1 MPLWSAP
8 TAMESHVLTRLD
20 KYSWCYRISDVTKA
34 LASTSSDFARQ
45 PPLTVRSEYNNPGDS
60 FHPITGWP
68 APLLA
73 SLDESAPGFLVA
85 MSRSKA
91 VYRQAVFAALAA
103 GIVERPTEFLERATG
118 EEVTETPWHGV
129 TADLALTLLHMTPQE
144 IIAAS
149 YRSVGDGLLGA
160 LGRVG
165 YEPLGTSN
173 AYPRL
178 NDLLGG
184 RGDRRRVRALQH
196 GGRIHDRLLDV
207 VERLDP
213 ALLHP
218 NVVRKIRTTTHAEQ
232 ANETLRLVQQ
242 VNSAATS
249 EAIWKSSSD
258 LGDGT
263 GLTDW
268 LRRFLLKC
276 DRFPDSPL
284 GIGDA
289 ELVALRSGSELEDAG
304 HRYSNCLATKVL
316 QVLSGRVYF
325 YEFTVLPGAIVSFH
339 RLTCGTWLMT
349 KAYGRRNA
357 PVSREMADQIRAKVQ
372 MLGGNCMTLLPVQ
385 ERFRVADR
393 FFDGHDFGFWSDII
407 EDMDTLAA
415 DDVA

>member
-1 MPLWSAP
+1 M
-8 TAMESHVLTRLD
+8 
-20 KYSWCYRISDVTKA
+20 SWDA
-34 LASTSSDFARQ
+34 
-45 PPLTVRSEYNNPGDS
+45 
-60 FHPITGWP
+60 
-68 APLLA
+68 
-73 SLDESAPGFLVA
+73 
-85 MSRSKA
+85 
-91 VYRQAVFAALAA
+91 
-103 GIVERPTEFLERATG
+103 
-118 EEVTETPWHGV
+118 V
-129 TADLALTLLHMTPQE
+129 TADLALTLLNMSPQE
-144 IIAAS
+144 IVAAS
-149 YRSVGDGLLGA
+149 YRSVGDGLMGA

-165 YEPLGTSN
+165 YEPLGTAN

-178 NDLLGG
+178 NALLAG
-184 RGDRRRVRALQH
+184 RSDRRRVHALRH

-218 NVVRKIRTTTHAEQ
+218 NVVRRIRTVTHAEQ
-232 ANETLRLVQQ
+232 VNETLRLVQQ

-289 ELVALRSGSELEDAG
+289 ELVALRSGPELEDAG

-339 RLTCGTWLMT
+339 RLACGTWLMT

-357 PVSREMADQIRAKVQ
+357 RVSREMADQIRAKVQ
-372 MLGGNCMTLLPVQ
+372 MLGGQCMTLVPVQ
-385 ERFRVADR
+385 QRFMVADR
-393 FFDGHDFGFWSDII
+393 FFDGHDFGLWSDII
-407 EDMDTLAA
+407 EDMDTLAD

>member
-1 MPLWSAP
+1 MAR
-8 TAMESHVLTRLD
+8 T
-20 KYSWCYRISDVTKA
+20 
-34 LASTSSDFARQ
+34 STDLIRRHS
-45 PPLTVRSEYNNPGDS
+45 LTVLSEYINSGGR

-73 SLDESAPGFLVA
+73 NLDESAPGFLVA

-91 VYRQAVFAALAA
+91 IYRQAVFAAMAA
-103 GIVERPTEFLERATG
+103 GIVDRPTEFLERATG
-118 EEVTETPWHGV
+118 EEMTETSWDGAA
-129 TADLALTLLHMTPQE
+129 ADLALTLLNMTPQE
-144 IIAAS
+144 IVAAS
-149 YRSVGDGLLGA
+149 YRSVGEGLLGA
-160 LGRVG
+160 LNRVG

-178 NDLLGG
+178 NSLLDE

-218 NVVRKIRTTTHAEQ
+218 NVVRKIRTASHADQ
-232 ANETLRLVQQ
+232 ANDTLRLLQQ
-242 VNSAATS
+242 VNSAATP

-263 GLTDW
+263 DLTDW

-289 ELVALRSGSELEDAG
+289 ELVALRSGPELEDAG

-325 YEFTVLPGAIVSFH
+325 YEFTVMPGAIVSFH
-339 RLTCGTWLMT
+339 RMACGTWLMS
-349 KAYGRRNA
+349 KAYGRRNGS
-357 PVSREMADQIRAKVQ
+357 VSREMTDRIRAKVQ
-372 MLGGNCMTLLPVQ
+372 MLGGQCMTLLPVQ

-407 EDMDTLAA
+407 QDMDTLA
-415 DDVA
+415 DEDVA